1 MTAALKVSPAP
12 NVSTSRSGGNASTCT
27 RVPSGSSASAPS
39 SAHAQIMVALRCY
52 SWDGGRRNP
61 TRNRGS
67 PFPPNP
73 VPSPSRPRAL
83 PWPHAAPQPPQ
94 RLGRR
99 VVAEVLG
106 QVLAD
111 EHLRGATGRRSSA
124 PPGTRSTLPGPFS
137 SHTRSWPRPLPPG
150 PAPHPIGPIAD
161 GAWRSGRVRAVPRR
175 RAPGAAAVRPAA
187 SPPPQTCGCAARA
200 AARCC
205 VAPRGESSAPAP
217 PRCGPEGT
225 GGAVTA
231 SHAPFRALPA
241 PPRTSQW
248 IHLY

>member
-150 PAPHPIGPIAD
+150 PAPPPNRTNRRRGVARWACPGRTTSPCA
-161 GAWRSGRVRAVPRR
+161 RSGSSSSRGFSTSTDVRMRCAGGSALLCRSTRR
-175 RAPGAAAVRPAA
+175 IIRSCSAALRA
-187 SPPPQTCGCAARA
+187 
-200 AARCC
+200 
-205 VAPRGESSAPAP
+205 
-217 PRCGPEGT
+217 
-225 GGAVTA
+225 
-231 SHAPFRALPA
+231 
-241 PPRTSQW
+241 
-248 IHLY
+248 